1 MKLLDVMHR
10 LEYTLASRSGASYE
24 RGKIGCCSIF
34 RSSEIVMET
43 KERLVRSCVSKN
55 LIEIT
60 LCVLRR

>member
-10 LEYTLASRSGASYE
+10 LEYTCIARGASYE
-24 RGKIGCCSIF
+24 RGKIGRCSIF

-60 LCVLRR
+60 LCVLSR